1 MSKKYDLKIDEAIG
15 ALAQFTTAFCH
26 LSTAW
31 LAAMENNRT
40 EPNQDD
46 RDAAHAVLTT
56 LAEGLAKEGPNAS
69 GYEMILGMLES
80 AHKAPTRPMLRLIR
94 DDN

>member
-1 MSKKYDLKIDEAIG
+1 MSKKYDVKVDEAIG
-15 ALAQFTTAFCH
+15 ALTQFTTAFCH

-31 LAAMENNRT
+31 LAAMENSRT

-46 RDAAHAVLTT
+46 RNAAHAVLKT
-56 LAEGLAKEGPNAS
+56 LAESLQAEGANVG
-69 GYEMILGMLES
+69 GYDMILGMLES
-80 AHKAPTRPMLRLIR
+80 ANKAPTRPMLRLIR